1 MTLLQIEDLHF
12 NYGTTEV
19 IKGINLH
26 LQAPLLA
33 AIIGANGCGKTT
45 LLKNISGYLKPS
57 QGKISLIQK
66 NTQNNFQKDM
76 QETIRNNVQN
86 DIQNDIQKMSI
97 CERAQNIS
105 FVPQELTNDFA
116 FTSYDLV
123 MMGRTP
129 YLKRFQQESATDHQI
144 VQEAM
149 ELTHT
154 WHLKNRLI
162 TQLSGGERQRIYIA
176 RSLAQQPKI
185 LLLDEPV
192 SHLDLKYQME
202 ILTLLKGLTTKDQ
215 GILILIVLHDI
226 NLASQFS
233 DEIIIMK
240 NGTIISRGKPQDIII
255 HKNIHNAFAIDVE
268 IMHNPHTNTPYI
280 VPLTTKKSKLKV
292 I

>member
-1 MTLLQIEDLHF
+1 MTLLQIEDLHYS
-12 NYGTTEV
+12 YGTTEV
-19 IKGINLH
+19 LKGINLQ
-26 LQAPLLA
+26 LRAPLLA

-57 QGKISLIQK
+57 QGQISIVQK
-66 NTQNNFQKDM
+66 NAQNNMQNNPQNNLQK
-76 QETIRNNVQN
+76 TIRNDVPK
-86 DIQNDIQKMSI
+86 DLSKMSI
-97 CERAQNIS
+97 RERAQNIS
-105 FVPQELTNDFA
+105 FVPQELLNDFA

-129 YLKRFQQESATDHQI
+129 YLKRFRQESAADHQI
-144 VQEAM
+144 VREAM

-154 WHLKNRLI
+154 WHLKERPT
-162 TQLSGGERQRIYIA
+162 TQLSGGERQRVYIA
-176 RSLAQQPKI
+176 RSLAQQPQI

-202 ILTLLKGLTTKDQ
+202 ILTLLKGLTTKEQ
-215 GILILIVLHDI
+215 GILVLIVLHDI

-240 NGTIISRGKPQDIII
+240 DGTIISQGKPQDIII
-255 HKNIHNAFAIDVE
+255 RKNIHNAFAIDVE
-268 IMHNPHTNTPYI
+268 IMHNPHTDTPYI
-280 VPLTTKKSKLKV
+280 VPLTAKKSKLKV